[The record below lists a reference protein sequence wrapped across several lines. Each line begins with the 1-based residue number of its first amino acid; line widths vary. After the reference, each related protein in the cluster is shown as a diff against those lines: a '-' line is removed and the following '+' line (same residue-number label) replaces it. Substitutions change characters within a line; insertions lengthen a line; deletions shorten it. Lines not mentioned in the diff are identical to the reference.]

1 VSDDDGG
8 RVRLNLRVDE
18 DVKNAFN
25 EEIRQTFGQ
34 LRPYA
39 GVELER
45 EFRYFLDG
53 GDITDLK
60 AAIDDLATLFD
71 ESSRKEKIR
80 ETQRDTTTV
89 VGYRI
94 AESTRESMIN
104 AANDDYRSAGELIE
118 AIMYQYATEGSAIR
132 RITRKIQRVLDNIDS
147 NEDKNIS
154 ARERRTRTI
163 AGEIDQS
170 DMFGFGLS
178 EFNEAIETAQGISS
192 SDYTRKQYLPRV
204 LNELGYTWDPEDPEW
219 FISRDASHI
228 PSVRDPTKKPYILM
242 DKSDK
247 RLAIKIAAYRNIGIL
262 TSDTFSISD
271 AVDALGGQ
279 VRKTTVR
286 PLMQNIAASSPGYQ
300 YDSEKNKLV
309 AIKKKIREGR
319 EQNNDVLAIEHGENF
334 SEQDLKNSTESSN
347 SGTVKPDSIESVDTD
362 KSDIKEK
369 TPEVEYT
376 SSNKEWLQKAID
388 LICEFCEDHEMPPD
402 EAPQAVLEN
411 RIVRAKKPELFDE
424 EIGLDVSSLSEHV
437 SESEREAVLSQV
449 YESEGLDDIWK
460 PHEESTSEME
470 DDDESKPVTADG
482 GTSDDSD
489 LE

>member
-45 EFRYFLDG
+45 EFRYFLDR
-53 GDITDLK
+53 GDIADLK
-60 AAIDDLATLFD
+60 AAIDDLATIFD

-80 ETQRDTTTV
+80 ETQRGTTTV

-118 AIMYQYATEGSAIR
+118 AIMYQYATEGSATR
-132 RITRKIQRVLDNIDS
+132 RMIKKIQRVLDSVDGNQDENIGA
-147 NEDKNIS
+147 K
-154 ARERRTRTI
+154 ERRTRTI
-163 AGEIDQS
+163 AAEIDQPG
-170 DMFGFGLS
+170 MFGFDLA
-178 EFNEAIETAQGISS
+178 EFNEAIETAQGINS

-204 LNELGYTWDPEDPEW
+204 LDKLGYTWDPEDPEW
-219 FISRDASHI
+219 FVSQDAPNI

-262 TSDTFSISD
+262 TSATFSISD

-286 PLMQNIAASSPGYQ
+286 PLMQNIAASSPGYR
-300 YDSEKNKLV
+300 YDSERNKLI
-309 AIKKKIREGR
+309 AIKKEIQEGT

-334 SEQDLKNSTESSN
+334 TEQDLKNSTESSN
-347 SGTVKPDSIESVDTD
+347 SGTVESDSIESVDTN
-362 KSDIKEK
+362 KSDIDEK
-369 TPEVEYT
+369 TPEIEYT

-388 LICEFCEDHEMPPD
+388 LICEFCRDHEMPPD
-402 EAPQAVLEN
+402 EAPQAVIEN

-424 EIGLDVSSLSEHV
+424 EIGLDVSSPSEYV

-449 YESEGLDDIWK
+449 YESEGLDEIWK
-460 PHEESTSEME
+460 LHEESTSEME

-482 GTSDDSD
+482 GTPDDSN